1 MDFTTALK
9 CSDLMEKRDTIITM
23 RQKAT
28 EGEMRGWSLAIDDK
42 KYRYRQRS
50 SRSSKKP
57 SKTLYSITIQ
67 KLRSYDGRY

>member
-42 KYRYRQRS
+42 KIPIPAEVKPFFKEAIENALQYYNS
-50 SRSSKKP
+50 EIKK
-57 SKTLYSITIQ
+57 L
-67 KLRSYDGRY
+67 

>member
-42 KYRYRQRS
+42 NIPIPAEVKPFFKEAIENALQYYNS
-50 SRSSKKP
+50 EIKK
-57 SKTLYSITIQ
+57 L
-67 KLRSYDGRY
+67 